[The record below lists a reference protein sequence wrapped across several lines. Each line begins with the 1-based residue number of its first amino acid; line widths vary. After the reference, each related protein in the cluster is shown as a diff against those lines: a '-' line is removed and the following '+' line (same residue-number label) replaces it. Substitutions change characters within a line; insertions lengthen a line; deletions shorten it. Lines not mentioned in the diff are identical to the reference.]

1 MRGLH
6 VLAALCL
13 LTFSTSNIY
22 FEVPFSL
29 HQYTMTAILVDS
41 FVHLRV
47 HSVIDSTDR
56 VCNTT
61 NTSLNFCSINLE
73 PFHVVAPSDRLVAV
87 DMHAISIK
95 SFEDVADAAA
105 GMSYVLPLFDDPN
118 SESNDQADDD
128 VRVLSGFVRL
138 TVVHPSV
145 VTFEPS
151 QRRRSASVHSTHADS
166 PYDNV
171 VLDDPDDSLRFHLP
185 FSDLVARG
193 CRVEAVY
200 VQGAEAVHLRVASID
215 GDSTHPSSVLDIAES
230 DRLVAADTTPI
241 TLQQLDNLLDSEP
254 GTLALL
260 PLVDTSEGQGN
271 QLTGFILVELV
282 RATTLV
288 FEPMELSRVTALE
301 QVLATNPSHPY
312 VHMRDDV
319 YLHGNVNSPA
329 DMPPPTSKNCS
340 STTTNRSATS
350 KDKNNIIQK
359 PKVDLYQLP
368 LVVDIA
374 QDDDDKNLTS
384 GSHVNGVAAPQGGNT
399 RNSATNMYSIRIE
412 DTPNA
417 EASAETT
424 SPSSTAPDQPSQQQH
439 SVADQRK
446 LGLAFEFDV
455 AFPTKTRLGINW
467 DADIEDRTVIDS
479 IEPHSPAAALD
490 CLEPRDHLVAINGIN
505 VSTFGR
511 SPYCR
516 CCCLIHCVAPPDVV
530 PVYIKSVWPKTLR
543 FSVGASTPVAPPAPP
558 QVNQTVPPV
567 QSVTETRHHEYPL
580 TAHADVPRLR
590 RDGEA
595 FWYEVTLPELQTPV
609 GIYWDLHNAMSST
622 VVHAIEPGSI
632 AHRLQVIHQG
642 DQLLL
647 VNDANVTA
655 LGPRDALARFKA
667 THPPRTLLLYCPPVD
682 SSSTASSTTP
692 LATSTEAQAP
702 TIVVPDLTPE
712 DPKVEARRLQWQLVP
727 LSSVRSARQSGDV
740 VQYEIQVT
748 SPGPIGIVWDR
759 LVRTKTEVK
768 SVDVHC
774 RFPNVVA
781 GDHLV
786 GINDKNVSAMGPQQV
801 VVWYTQASFP
811 KRLVFR
817 TSSSAAADSTTHNV
831 EATAEPH
838 VTHLVV
844 QAPSV
849 LKDWVLP
856 LDMADWSTSMT
867 TTNVTLVPATPA
879 SSCFKLSLPQM
890 VLGDVVVVV
899 AIRGG
904 CSFTDKAHHVLRA
917 QGDGLLLANNVAGP
931 GVYCSRLRGLTRMSR
946 DEGDVLL
953 AVLAYEFASAMWQRL
968 PKAKSTLLAPSQRHS
983 DHSAPLSFLLWHV
996 EADTARTVS
1005 MAYMAASFGT
1015 PVRESQP
1022 FQVVLSTPVQTACH
1036 RDDVTVRGKGSV
1048 VVVKHGT
1055 CSFTQKAKYT
1065 STRLTR
1071 VCWWM
1076 MDG

>member
-1 MRGLH
+1 
-6 VLAALCL
+6 
-13 LTFSTSNIY
+13 
-22 FEVPFSL
+22 PFSL

-87 DMHAISIK
+87 DMHAISVK
-95 SFEDVADAAA
+95 SFEEVADAAA

-399 RNSATNMYSIRIE
+399 RNSATNMYPIRIE

-417 EASAETT
+417 VASAETT

-667 THPPRTLLLYCPPVD
+667 THPPRTLLF
-682 SSSTASSTTP
+682 
-692 LATSTEAQAP
+692 
-702 TIVVPDLTPE
+702 
-712 DPKVEARRLQWQLVP
+712 
-727 LSSVRSARQSGDV
+727 GDV
-740 VQYEIQVT
+740 VQYEIQVS

-811 KRLVFR
+811 
-817 TSSSAAADSTTHNV
+817 
-831 EATAEPH
+831 
-838 VTHLVV
+838 
-844 QAPSV
+844 
-849 LKDWVLP
+849 
-856 LDMADWSTSMT
+856 
-867 TTNVTLVPATPA
+867 
-879 SSCFKLSLPQM
+879 
-890 VLGDVVVVV
+890 
-899 AIRGG
+899 
-904 CSFTDKAHHVLRA
+904 
-917 QGDGLLLANNVAGP
+917 
-931 GVYCSRLRGLTRMSR
+931 
-946 DEGDVLL
+946 
-953 AVLAYEFASAMWQRL
+953 
-968 PKAKSTLLAPSQRHS
+968 
-983 DHSAPLSFLLWHV
+983 
-996 EADTARTVS
+996 
-1005 MAYMAASFGT
+1005 
-1015 PVRESQP
+1015 
-1022 FQVVLSTPVQTACH
+1022 
-1036 RDDVTVRGKGSV
+1036 
-1048 VVVKHGT
+1048 
-1055 CSFTQKAKYT
+1055 
-1065 STRLTR
+1065 
-1071 VCWWM
+1071 
-1076 MDG
+1076 

>member
-87 DMHAISIK
+87 DMHAISVK

-118 SESNDQADDD
+118 SESNDQADND

-399 RNSATNMYSIRIE
+399 RNSATNMYPIRIE

-505 VSTFGR
+505 VSTF
-511 SPYCR
+511 
-516 CCCLIHCVAPPDVV
+516 
-530 PVYIKSVWPKTLR
+530 
-543 FSVGASTPVAPPAPP
+543 
-558 QVNQTVPPV
+558 
-567 QSVTETRHHEYPL
+567 
-580 TAHADVPRLR
+580 
-590 RDGEA
+590 GEA

-996 EADTARTVS
+996 EGDTARTVS
-1005 MAYMAASFGT
+1005 MAYVAASFGT

-1071 VCWWM
+1071 LCWWM

>member
-56 VCNTT
+56 VCNTA

-95 SFEDVADAAA
+95 SFEEVADAAA
-105 GMSYVLPLFDDPN
+105 GTSYVLPLFDDPN

-145 VTFEPS
+145 VSFEPS
-151 QRRRSASVHSTHADS
+151 QRRRSASIHSTHADS

-301 QVLATNPSHPY
+301 QVLATNPSHPH

-319 YLHGNVNSPA
+319 YLHANVNSPA
-329 DMPPPTSKNCS
+329 AMPPPTSKNCS
-340 STTTNRSATS
+340 STTTNTSATS
-350 KDKNNIIQK
+350 KDKNNIIHK
-359 PKVDLYQLP
+359 PKVDVYQLP

-399 RNSATNMYSIRIE
+399 RNSATNMYPIRIE

-417 EASAETT
+417 AASAETT

-505 VSTFGR
+505 VSTFG
-511 SPYCR
+511 
-516 CCCLIHCVAPPDVV
+516 
-530 PVYIKSVWPKTLR
+530 
-543 FSVGASTPVAPPAPP
+543 
-558 QVNQTVPPV
+558 
-567 QSVTETRHHEYPL
+567 
-580 TAHADVPRLR
+580 
-590 RDGEA
+590 EA

-655 LGPRDALARFKA
+655 LGPRDALARYKA

-682 SSSTASSTTP
+682 SSSTTSSTTP

-759 LVRTKTEVK
+759 LLRTKTEVK

-774 RFPNVVA
+774 RFPNVMA

-786 GINDKNVSAMGPQQV
+786 GINDKNVSTMGPQQV

-817 TSSSAAADSTTHNV
+817 TFSSAAATHNV

-904 CSFTDKAHHVLRA
+904 CSFTDKAHHVLHA

-996 EADTARTVS
+996 EGDTARTVS
-1005 MAYMAASFGT
+1005 MAYVAASFGT